1 MSGVAFSDHLA
12 ELRRSHG
19 LTQLALAERAGI
31 NVTQLRRYEAGTSE
45 PSLGVLR
52 RLAVGLSVTTDAL
65 VFDVGERLPANQ
77 ALRLAFEATEH
88 LDPAEQEA
96 VRIMLDGFLAGHET
110 RKGREGPR
118 VTRRP
123 RPQ

>member
-65 VFDVGERLPANQ
+65 VFDDGERLPTNE

-88 LDPAEQEA
+88 LDPEEQEA
-96 VRIMLDGFLAGHET
+96 VRIMLEGVLAGHET

-123 RPQ
+123 RP